1 MEVPSGPEHARDVTP
16 ITLTEKLDALAGIE
30 SFDEAFLGQIVLPNG
45 ETFGP
50 HALDAINIAYSGKPL
65 TPLLAGR

>member
-1 MEVPSGPEHARDVTP
+1 VEVEQLGHAER
-16 ITLTEKLDALAGIE
+16 A

-45 ETFGP
+45 KTFGP

-65 TPLLAGR
+65 LAGR